1 MYLIRLKILNK
12 MQELEL
18 IREAA
23 KENLDEAMLGLIDS
37 SLIYTMQKKNLIHP
51 DSIST
56 RNQLIINLEF

>member
-1 MYLIRLKILNK
+1 